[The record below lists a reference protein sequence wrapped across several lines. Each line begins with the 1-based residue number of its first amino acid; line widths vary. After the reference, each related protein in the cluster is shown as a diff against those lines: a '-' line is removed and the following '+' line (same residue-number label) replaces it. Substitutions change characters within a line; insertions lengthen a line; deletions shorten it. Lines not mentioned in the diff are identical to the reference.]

1 MGWGFLAPNKL
12 GFYNSSVK
20 KVLSQALIWLMV
32 LAFSQLSSQS
42 ANAFTLYRFTSHT
55 FYTCGTVG
63 NIGPTLASCKSYYST
78 TWDED
83 PDNFTVV
90 GGIQYWT
97 VPFTGRYY
105 IDAYGAGSAMTAGTV
120 GGYGARIAD
129 TFDLTQGEVIRILVG
144 QAPRYWSYTAN
155 NGGGGTFITRTPH
168 DTDTAILI
176 IAGGG
181 GGSDSPTVTQSL
193 ANASISKSGNRG
205 SGSGVVGD
213 TGPGAGGINGNGGGT
228 AANAY
233 AGGGGGGFYS
243 DGATNTLWKNNG
255 GKSYLNG
262 GAGALPGSGWSNN
275 YEGGFGGGGGSMG
288 SGAGGGGGGGGG
300 YSGGG
305 GGDNTYGEAGGG
317 GGSYFDNGLNINRIT
332 SSTGKA
338 PNNNGSVTI
347 TALTFPSLTVSVA
360 GGARSVTKGQSVTL
374 TATVNQIAQ
383 VNFYA
388 DGKKIAN
395 CSNKSTSSGTVSC
408 NWKPSTQ
415 KAVNLTASIVV
426 GGSNYVTSPVL
437 PVTVARRTGLR
448 S

>member
-1 MGWGFLAPNKL
+1 M
-12 GFYNSSVK
+12 K
-20 KVLSQALIWLMV
+20 KALSRILVWAIVLS
-32 LAFSQLSSQS
+32 FTQLSVQS
-42 ANAFTLYRFTSHT
+42 ANAFTLYRFSSHT
-55 FYTCGTVG
+55 FGACGKSG
-63 NIGPTLASCKSYYST
+63 SAGPTQADCRSSYST
-78 TWDED
+78 TWDENS
-83 PDNFTVV
+83 DNFSVV

-144 QAPRYWSYTAN
+144 QGPKYWSYTAN
-155 NGGGGTFITRTPH
+155 NGGGGTFVTKAPH
-168 DTDTAILI
+168 NNDASILI

-193 ANASISKSGNRG
+193 ANASITKSGNRG

-213 TGPGAGGINGNGGGT
+213 TGPGAGGVNGNGGGT
-228 AANAY
+228 ATNSN

-243 DGATNTLWKNNG
+243 DGATNTVFKNNG
-255 GKSYLNG
+255 GKGYVNG

-288 SGAGGGGGGGGG
+288 SGGGGGGGGGGG

-305 GGDNTYGEAGGG
+305 GGDNVYGESGGG

-332 SSTGKA
+332 SSTGRA
-338 PNNNGSVTI
+338 PNNNGSVVI
-347 TALTFPSLTVSVA
+347 TALTFPTVSLAAA
-360 GGARSVTKGQSVTL
+360 GNATSVVKGQAASL
-374 TATVNQIAQ
+374 TATVNQSAQ
-383 VNFYA
+383 VTFYA

-395 CSNKSTSSGTVSC
+395 CINKATSSGTVSC
-408 NWKPSTQ
+408 SWKPTAQ
-415 KAVNLTASIVV
+415 KAVALTASIVV
-426 GGSNYVTSPVL
+426 GGSVYVTSASL
-437 PVTVARRTGLR
+437 NIGVARRTGLR
-448 S
+448 